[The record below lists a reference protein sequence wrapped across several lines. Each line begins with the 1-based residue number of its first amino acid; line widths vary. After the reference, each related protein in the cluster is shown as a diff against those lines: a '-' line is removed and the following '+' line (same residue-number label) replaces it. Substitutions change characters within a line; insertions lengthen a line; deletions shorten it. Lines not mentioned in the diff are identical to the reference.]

1 MLRYSFRTSG
11 VTPLAVAR
19 HRASRRLLRCDGRGD
34 ARLRR
39 GVGGGRG
46 APGDRPVNAAE
57 SRRWFV
63 HAESADRRRRARR
76 PDVGVGESVC
86 AVAAAVTAIRIW
98 RMFFAG
104 PATAGSIAPN
114 VKVKPETG
122 HNVDV
127 GANVALGRA
136 TGGAYFF
143 VNQYRD
149 FIVQDLVVATTPAG
163 GLAQATNYA
172 DVRIH
177 GLELAASVPT
187 VIESGV
193 ITVSGAGA
201 FTRGT
206 ITSGVNPLDN
216 SPSMVRR
223 RTISPP

>member
-1 MLRYSFRTSG
+1 M
-11 VTPLAVAR
+11 
-19 HRASRRLLRCDGRGD
+19 
-34 ARLRR
+34 
-39 GVGGGRG
+39 
-46 APGDRPVNAAE
+46 
-57 SRRWFV
+57 
-63 HAESADRRRRARR
+63 
-76 PDVGVGESVC
+76 
-86 AVAAAVTAIRIW
+86 
-98 RMFFAG
+98 
-104 PATAGSIAPN
+104 
-114 VKVKPETG
+114 
-122 HNVDV
+122 
-127 GANVALGRA
+127 
-136 TGGAYFF
+136 
-143 VNQYRD
+143 NQYRD

-177 GLELAASVPT
+177 GLELAASVLT